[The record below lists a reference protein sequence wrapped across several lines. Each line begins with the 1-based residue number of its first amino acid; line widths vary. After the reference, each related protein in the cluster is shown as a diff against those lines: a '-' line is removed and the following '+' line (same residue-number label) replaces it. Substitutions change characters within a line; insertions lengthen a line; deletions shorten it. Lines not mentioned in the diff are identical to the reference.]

1 MKLEILDRLHRCATV
16 LAASAACLCGTACS
30 TIDTMPAQPWDPA
43 AKWVLLPLRN
53 HTETPQAGLRADAVV
68 ESLVRIRRPELTR
81 YPADLNPETLF
92 EQNDVKL
99 LERSLAWARAQGA
112 RYAVT
117 GMVDE
122 WRYKVGVDGEPA
134 VGLTLQVLD
143 VESGRVLWNAVGA
156 KTGFSRESVAGV
168 AQKLAREMLE
178 PVTRPAGK

>member
-1 MKLEILDRLHRCATV
+1 MNPTFLDRMRLVALASLV
-16 LAASAACLCGTACS
+16 LLGLITACS
-30 TIDTMPAQPWDPA
+30 TIDVTPTPQWDA
-43 AKWVLLPLRN
+43 SAKWVLLPIRN

-68 ESLVRIRRPELTR
+68 ESLVRIGRPELVR
-81 YPADLNPETLF
+81 YPADLNPESLF
-92 EQNDVKL
+92 ETNDTKT
-99 LERSLAWARAQGA
+99 LERSLAWARTQGA

-117 GMVDE
+117 GTVDE

-143 VESGRVLWNAVGA
+143 VDTGRVTWSAVGA

-178 PVTRPAGK
+178 PVTKPAGK